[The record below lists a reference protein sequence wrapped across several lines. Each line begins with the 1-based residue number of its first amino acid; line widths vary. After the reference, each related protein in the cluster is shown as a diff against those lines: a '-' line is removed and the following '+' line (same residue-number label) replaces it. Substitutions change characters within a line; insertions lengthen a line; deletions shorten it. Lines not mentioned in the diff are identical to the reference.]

1 MVHDKPTVFVIDD
14 DAPVRIALV
23 RLLRAAGYDAQG
35 LDAPAAYLQ
44 HSAPRPPACL
54 VLDVR
59 MPGMSGL
66 ELHEKVRGTSH
77 ALPTVFITGHGD
89 AEERRRAL
97 ALGAVAVLD
106 KPIGKVVLFEAIESA
121 LAVGRGDP

>member
-1 MVHDKPTVFVIDD
+1 MVFVVDD
-14 DAPVRIALV
+14 DASVRTALL
-23 RLLRAAGYDAQG
+23 RLIRAAGYEAHADDSA
-35 LDAPAAYLQ
+35 AAYLQ
-44 HSAPRPPACL
+44 GETPKPPACL

-66 ELHEKVRGTSH
+66 ELHQKAHGTAY

-89 AEERRRAL
+89 EAVRRQAM

-106 KPIGKVVLFEAIESA
+106 KPLDQLVLLEAIQKA
-121 LAVGRGDP
+121 LERGRPQS